1 MNDKEKLIKTLK
13 NNLDKGSTSITL
25 DIKYLLSV
33 LQTASDRASNTPP
46 TTKLSPN
53 IDGGNF

>member
-13 NNLDKGSTSITL
+13 NNLDKGSTSVTL

-33 LQTASDRASNTPP
+33 LQTASDRASDSIP
-46 TTKLSPN
+46 TAKLSPN

>member
-1 MNDKEKLIKTLK
+1 MNDREKLIKTLK

-33 LQTASDRASNTPP
+33 LQTASDRASNNTP

>member
-25 DIKYLLSV
+25 DIKYQPQRLFPQIS
-33 LQTASDRASNTPP
+33 A
-46 TTKLSPN
+46 
-53 IDGGNF
+53 IF